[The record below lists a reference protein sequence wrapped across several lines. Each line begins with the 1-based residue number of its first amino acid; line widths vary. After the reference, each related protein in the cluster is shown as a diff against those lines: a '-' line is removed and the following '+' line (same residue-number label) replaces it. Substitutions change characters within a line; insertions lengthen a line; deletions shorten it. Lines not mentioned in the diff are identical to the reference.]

1 MHIVAAKFTIV
12 VYLKKIP
19 HRRLFRKGKVL
30 QRLFFLFV
38 KVNCNNEYK
47 EREQGRNEITNF
59 KILPP
64 WYTQRQF
71 CFNSTIS
78 VVIQNNNYQVRFFV
92 ISVCLCLS
100 GAVNGL

>member
-12 VYLKKIP
+12 MYLKKIP
-19 HRRLFRKGKVL
+19 HRRLFRKGQVL
-30 QRLFFLFV
+30 QRLFFRFV
-38 KVNCNNEYK
+38 EGNCNNEYK

-64 WYTQRQF
+64 LVYVETVLFQF
-71 CFNSTIS
+71 NDLRGDTKQKLSGA
-78 VVIQNNNYQVRFFV
+78 FFV

>member
-1 MHIVAAKFTIV
+1 MHIVAVKFTIV

-30 QRLFFLFV
+30 QRLFFPFV
-38 KVNCNNEYK
+38 EGNCNNEYK

-78 VVIQNNNYQVRFFV
+78 VGDTKQQLSGAFLV